1 ARQVLARLT
10 MTGDAKGGVGRLAP
24 DIGRCPRALP
34 GARLDL
40 VIGEDAEGRDDV
52 LGEVLVLVVAP
63 DHHDLRAEVVEDLP
77 GVPEVAE
84 EALAMPGRACR
95 AAVVPVLAA
104 HRLGPVARISVALR
118 QAGVLK
124 DAAKDA
130 RPVLVE
136 SGERR

>member
-1 ARQVLARLT
+1 
-10 MTGDAKGGVGRLAP
+10 
-24 DIGRCPRALP
+24 
-34 GARLDL
+34 
-40 VIGEDAEGRDDV
+40 
-52 LGEVLVLVVAP
+52 LVLVVAP

-104 HRLGPVARISVALR
+104 HRLGPVARIPVALR

-124 DAAKDA
+124 DAAEDA
-130 RPVLVE
+130 RHVLVE
-136 SGERR
+136 AGERRVMRHAQAENLAHERSSTGLPAVSQG